1 MMLVLKS
8 IKKFINDSFYLG
20 LALFF
25 IVVMQDMLSLKITWL
40 EALQTQE
47 TFKIY
52 SGLLLLVYLL
62 AQFVVPYNKLCET
75 PHVTRASSYNQHKQR
90 GALAPLFFFIHS
102 TTWGVAYLLLLSMVY
117 FANFLV
123 GLFNYERIK
132 NPSLR
137 RRFFKSWLL
146 LHITLAVVLMALV
159 GFHLYVVVSY

>member
-1 MMLVLKS
+1 M
-8 IKKFINDSFYLG
+8 INNYFYLG

-25 IVVMQDMLSLKITWL
+25 IFVMQDIGSLKIAWL
-40 EALQTQE
+40 EVLQKQE

-52 SGLLLLVYLL
+52 SGLLLLAYLL
-62 AQFVVPYNKLCET
+62 AQFVIPYNKLCEI
-75 PHVTRASSYNQHKQR
+75 PYVTRESSYNQHKQR

-102 TTWGVAYLLLLSMVY
+102 TTWGVAYLLLLSLIY

-132 NPSLR
+132 NPILR